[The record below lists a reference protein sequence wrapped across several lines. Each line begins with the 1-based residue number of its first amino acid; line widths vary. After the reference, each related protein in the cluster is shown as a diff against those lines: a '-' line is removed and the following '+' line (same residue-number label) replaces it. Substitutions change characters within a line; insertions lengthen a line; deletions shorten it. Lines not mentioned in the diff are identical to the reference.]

1 MNKMDLQNT
10 IPAATKSFWTIAALF
25 ILITFFGGSP
35 TKSFAQDCN
44 CNPSVVAGSDAPV
57 TSSYNLGFTPGQFI
71 FSYNTYAQADR
82 IIVMND
88 GVTLLD
94 SGCVGTGVTITSTVS
109 YSGSGVIV
117 VQVVPNCASPGTG
130 TLWNYKLDWCPFY
143 SPFTCTPTMSPT
155 QTPSSTMTPTATLS
169 PTLTPIWSPTPTP
182 TQTPSYT
189 ATITP
194 TITPTFTPTLTPTP
208 TCVNHVWPNPF
219 NPFYS
224 MNHSLKMDCLPPN
237 AKVSIYTIAGELTA
251 EVKEEDKG
259 FAEWFG
265 TNKNGVPVAP
275 GVYFY
280 VIQRDETVLG
290 KGKILVT
297 R

>member
-94 SGCVGTGVTITSTVS
+94 
-109 YSGSGVIV
+109 
-117 VQVVPNCASPGTG
+117 
-130 TLWNYKLDWCPFY
+130 
-143 SPFTCTPTMSPT
+143 
-155 QTPSSTMTPTATLS
+155 
-169 PTLTPIWSPTPTP
+169 
-182 TQTPSYT
+182 
-189 ATITP
+189 
-194 TITPTFTPTLTPTP
+194 
-208 TCVNHVWPNPF
+208 
-219 NPFYS
+219 
-224 MNHSLKMDCLPPN
+224 
-237 AKVSIYTIAGELTA
+237 
-251 EVKEEDKG
+251 
-259 FAEWFG
+259 
-265 TNKNGVPVAP
+265 
-275 GVYFY
+275 
-280 VIQRDETVLG
+280 
-290 KGKILVT
+290 
-297 R
+297 